1 MSFDDLFPP
10 HEPNA
15 AAEPGKVL
23 VVDDEV
29 FFAEALAGMLED
41 EGFDVVGIASN
52 GAMAVEA
59 VRNLAPH
66 AVLMDLKM
74 PVMDGIEAARIITAE
89 APLVQIL
96 MLSAYEETALR
107 EEAAANGVYCYL
119 VKGCRPEFLIEMVR
133 KALTHRANQVR
144 RIALDQ

>member
-1 MSFDDLFPP
+1 VSYHDLYPP
-10 HEPNA
+10 RDQDPI
-15 AAEPGKVL
+15 GSGRIL
-23 VVDDEV
+23 VVDDEA

-52 GAMAVEA
+52 GAEAVDA
-59 VRNLAPH
+59 VRNLTPY

-74 PVMDGIEAARIITAE
+74 PVMDGIEAARVIAAE
-89 APLVQIL
+89 SPFVQIL

-133 KALTHRANQVR
+133 KALSHRENQLR